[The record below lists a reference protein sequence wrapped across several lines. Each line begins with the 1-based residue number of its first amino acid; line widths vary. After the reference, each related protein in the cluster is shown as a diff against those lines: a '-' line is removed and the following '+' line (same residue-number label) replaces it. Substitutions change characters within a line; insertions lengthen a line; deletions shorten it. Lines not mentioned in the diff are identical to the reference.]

1 MKTPNPETQVGSV
14 VQALFQRWPSLVG
27 FSVQEAQH
35 LPKDRASGQLEL
47 ELVLADV
54 ETDPWPA
61 RSQELFGEI
70 ALALLDLMDHEPA
83 VRDLIRGRTFA
94 RTLH

>member
-1 MKTPNPETQVGSV
+1 METHPETELSAAVD
-14 VQALFQRWPSLVG
+14 ALFQRWPSLVG
-27 FSVQEAQH
+27 FSVQDAQT
-35 LPKDRASGQLEL
+35 LSRERASAQLER

-61 RSQELFGEI
+61 HSKELFGEI
-70 ALALLDLMDHEPA
+70 AVALLDVMDKEPA
-83 VRDLIRGRTFA
+83 ARALIRGRTFA

>member
-1 MKTPNPETQVGSV
+1 MKTRQSEIELASV
-14 VQALFQRWPSLVG
+14 VEALFRRWPSLVG
-27 FSVQEAQH
+27 FSVQEAGA
-35 LPKDRASGQLEL
+35 LSRDRAAGGLGR
-47 ELVLADV
+47 ELVLAEV

-70 ALALLDLMDHEPA
+70 ALALLDLMDEQPA
-83 VRDLIRGRTFA
+83 ARELLLGRTFA

>member
-1 MKTPNPETQVGSV
+1 MRTAQAEVAAAV
-14 VQALFQRWPSLVG
+14 DALFRRLPSLVG
-27 FSVQEAQH
+27 FSVQEAQA
-35 LPKDRASGQLEL
+35 LSKERAAGALER

-61 RSQELFGEI
+61 RSKELFGEI
-70 ALALLDLMDHEPA
+70 AVALLDLMDEEPA
-83 VRDLIRGRTFA
+83 ARELLAGRTFA

>member
-1 MKTPNPETQVGSV
+1 MKTTQAEVTAAV
-14 VQALFQRWPSLVG
+14 DALFRRLPSLVG
-27 FSVQEAQH
+27 FSVQEAQA
-35 LPKDRASGQLEL
+35 LSKEKERTAGALER

-61 RSQELFGEI
+61 RSKELFGEI
-70 ALALLDLMDHEPA
+70 AVALLDLMDEEPA
-83 VRDLIRGRTFA
+83 ARALLAGRTFA

>member
-1 MKTPNPETQVGSV
+1 MSKPETELAAAVD
-14 VQALFQRWPSLVG
+14 ALFQRLPSLVG
-27 FSVQEAQH
+27 FSVQEART
-35 LPKDRASGQLEL
+35 LSADRAAGTLER

-61 RSQELFGEI
+61 RSKELFGEI
-70 ALALLDLMDHEPA
+70 AVALLDLMDQEPA
-83 VRDLIRGRTFA
+83 ARELLLGRTFA

>member
-1 MKTPNPETQVGSV
+1 MSKPAAVD
-14 VQALFQRWPSLVG
+14 ALFRRLPSLVG
-27 FSVQEAQH
+27 FSVQEAQC
-35 LPKDRASGQLEL
+35 

-61 RSQELFGEI
+61 RSQALFGEI
-70 ALALLDLMDHEPA
+70 ALALLDLMDEEPA
-83 VRDLIRGRTFA
+83 ARELLRGRTFA

>member
-1 MKTPNPETQVGSV
+1 MSTPELELAAAVDS
-14 VQALFQRWPSLVG
+14 LFRRLPSLVG
-27 FSVQEAQH
+27 FTVQEARTLSQ
-35 LPKDRASGQLEL
+35 DRAAGTLAR

-61 RSQELFGEI
+61 DSKELFGEI
-70 ALALLDLMDHEPA
+70 AVALLDLMDDQPA
-83 VRDLIRGRTFA
+83 ARGLLAGRTFA

>member
-1 MKTPNPETQVGSV
+1 MRTLNPETEVAAAVDG
-14 VQALFQRWPSLVG
+14 LFRRLPSLVG
-27 FSVQEAQH
+27 FSVQEAQT
-35 LPKDRASGQLEL
+35 LPKDRASGRLER

-61 RSQELFGEI
+61 RSQELFGQI
-70 ALALLDLMDHEPA
+70 AVALLDLMDSEPA
-83 VRDLIRGRTFA
+83 ARELLRGRTFA